1 MVVMTT
7 KLNEKVISAD
17 ESIGYLT
24 SVAYRAINR
33 RLSENFRKAGNI
45 ITAEQYGVLKQLWL
59 QEGQTQLD
67 LACKTSKDKP
77 SITRLLNNL
86 EKKGLIERKVNDDD
100 KRCNKI
106 YLTSKGEALKT
117 MCLSNANQTVDE
129 ATKSIEK
136 SDLKICKKVLAN
148 ICDNLIHKND

>member
-1 MVVMTT
+1 MTT
-7 KLNEKVISAD
+7 KLNEKKFSID

-33 RLSENFRKAGNI
+33 KLSDNLRVAGNK
-45 ITAEQYGVLKQLWL
+45 ITSEQYGVLKQLWL
-59 QEGQTQLD
+59 EEGQTQLD

-86 EKKGLIERKVNDDD
+86 ERKGLIERKVNDND

-106 YLTSKGEALKT
+106 YLTSKGESLKT
-117 MCLSNANQTVDE
+117 LCLSIANQTVDE
-129 ATKSIEK
+129 ATKSIKK
-136 SDLKICKKVLAN
+136 SDLNVCKKVLAN
-148 ICDNLIHKND
+148 ICDNLINKKD

>member
-1 MVVMTT
+1 MTT
-7 KLNEKVISAD
+7 KLDEKKFSID

-33 RLSENFRKAGNI
+33 KLSDNLRVAGNK
-45 ITAEQYGVLKQLWL
+45 ITSEQYGVLKQLWL
-59 QEGQTQLD
+59 EEGQTQLD

-86 EKKGLIERKVNDDD
+86 ERKGLIERKVNDND

-106 YLTSKGEALKT
+106 YLTSKGESLKT
-117 MCLSNANQTVDE
+117 LCLSIANQTVDE
-129 ATKSIEK
+129 ATKSIKK
-136 SDLKICKKVLAN
+136 SDLNVCKKVLAN
-148 ICDNLIHKND
+148 ICDNLINKKD

>member
-1 MVVMTT
+1 MTT
-7 KLNEKVISAD
+7 KLDEKKFSID

-33 RLSENFRKAGNI
+33 KLSDNLRVAGNK
-45 ITAEQYGVLKQLWL
+45 ITSEQYGVLKQLWL
-59 QEGQTQLD
+59 EEGQTQLD

-86 EKKGLIERKVNDDD
+86 ERKGLIERKVNDND

-106 YLTSKGEALKT
+106 YLTSKGESLKT
-117 MCLSNANQTVDE
+117 LCLSIANQTVDE
-129 ATKSIEK
+129 ATKSIKK
-136 SDLKICKKVLAN
+136 SDLNVCKKVLAN
-148 ICDNLIHKND
+148 ICDNLINNKD

>member
-1 MVVMTT
+1 MTT
-7 KLNEKVISAD
+7 KLNEKKFSID

-33 RLSENFRKAGNI
+33 KLSDNLRVAGNK
-45 ITAEQYGVLKQLWL
+45 ITSEQYGVLKQLWL
-59 QEGQTQLD
+59 EEGQTQLD

-86 EKKGLIERKVNDDD
+86 ERKGLIERKVNDND

-106 YLTSKGEALKT
+106 YLTSKGESLKT
-117 MCLSNANQTVDE
+117 LCLSIANQTVDE
-129 ATKSIEK
+129 ATKSIKK
-136 SDLKICKKVLAN
+136 SDLNVCKKVLAN
-148 ICDNLIHKND
+148 ICDNLINNKD